1 MNLLGKK
8 KTYENMTKEEIIKS
22 EKLKL
27 DGIYA
32 KLESDTK
39 KSVSSLVDE
48 ASFMAASLYQLR
60 KIINEK
66 GYTEEYQNG
75 QNQKGVK
82 KCSEVEI
89 YINLSKNY
97 MSIMK
102 QLTDLLPK
110 EVSGKQEL
118 DDGFDAF
125 VGGRND

>member
-1 MNLLGKK
+1 VNLLGKK
-8 KTYENMTKEEIIKS
+8 KTYENMKKEEIIKS
-22 EKLKL
+22 EKSKL
-27 DGIYA
+27 DGIYT
-32 KLESDTK
+32 KLENETK

-48 ASFMAASLYQLR
+48 ASFMAASLYELR

-75 QNQKGVK
+75 QNQKGIK

-110 EVSGKQEL
+110 DHSSKS
-118 DDGFDAF
+118 DTSDGFDEF
-125 VGGRND
+125 VGERDD